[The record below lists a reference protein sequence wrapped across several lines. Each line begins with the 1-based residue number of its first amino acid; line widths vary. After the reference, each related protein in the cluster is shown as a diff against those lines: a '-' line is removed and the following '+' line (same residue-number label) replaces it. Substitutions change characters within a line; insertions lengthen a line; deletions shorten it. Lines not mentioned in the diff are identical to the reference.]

1 MTGNVYPI
9 PKETFPGSLFG
20 KPTRKGYR
28 AAIKS
33 IVLGIQAAK
42 GWDDQELAD
51 FIGCG
56 KETIE
61 NARTEA
67 HSLDV
72 LTLLNIAYAF
82 GENAIQPV
90 RDLYLCKPVEP
101 LGILDRVER
110 IEAEA
115 AALRRQLREDAA

>member
-1 MTGNVYPI
+1 MASVQNAYPL
-9 PKETFPGSLFG
+9 PRETFPGSLFG
-20 KPTRKGYR
+20 RPTRKGYR
-28 AAIKS
+28 AAIKT
-33 IVLGIQAAK
+33 IVLGLQAAK

-72 LTLLNIAYAF
+72 LTLLNTAFAF
-82 GENAIQPV
+82 GEEAIQPV
-90 RDLYLCKPVEP
+90 RDLYLCKPV
-101 LGILDRVER
+101 D
-110 IEAEA
+110 AETIPEKRRRLIREL
-115 AALRRQLREDAA
+115 AALENEE

>member
-82 GENAIQPV
+82 GESAVQPV
-90 RDLYLCKPVEP
+90 RDLYLCKPV
-101 LGILDRVER
+101 D
-110 IEAEA
+110 AETVPEKRRRL
-115 AALRRQLREDAA
+115 LRDLQMLEGQE